1 MRIKGGEIK
10 HMSFLNWIYSFLG
23 VGGTTVS
30 MTDKAT
36 ALEEQL
42 AIEIFAIHSAINLIA
57 SSVSKCE
64 FKTYSKGVENKGN
77 EFYLWNIEPN
87 KNQNSSQFLQELVS
101 KLLFNNEC
109 LVLEVNGELVIADTF
124 HQEEFAI
131 KENYFESVT
140 KGTWSSQRTYKM
152 SDVMY
157 FKLGNTD
164 TRALLSNLMIG
175 YNSLVSMSMGK
186 YKRSGGRKG
195 ILDIDAT
202 ATGDKNFQTKFD
214 DLMNNRFK
222 KYFESEN
229 AVLPLHKGYKYD
241 EQGGEGSKKSASEIV
256 DIAAITKEIFE
267 RVAQAFKIPT
277 ALLRGDIADIG
288 ATTSN
293 YLTFCVDPLCDMM
306 SEEANRKRFGKT
318 AYLSGSYLRIDTTTI
333 QHISLF
339 GISESFDKLIAS
351 GGYTINELRV
361 KAGDVAIKE
370 AFADQH
376 FITKNYQEIESI
388 GKEVTT
394 TTTVS

>member
-1 MRIKGGEIK
+1 
-10 HMSFLNWIYSFLG
+10 MSFLNWIYSFLG

-30 MTDKAT
+30 MTDKAS

-131 KENYFESVT
+131 NENYFESVT

-202 ATGDKNFQTKFD
+202 AAGDKNFQSKFD
-214 DLMNNRFK
+214 DLMNIRFK

-306 SEEANRKRFGKT
+306 SEEANRKRFGKV
-318 AYLSGSYLRIDTTTI
+318 AYLSGSYLRVDTTTI
-333 QHISLF
+333 RHISVF
-339 GISESFDKLIAS
+339 GISEAFDKLIAS
-351 GGYTINELRV
+351 GGYTINQLRE
-361 KAGDVAIKE
+361 KCGDTPIKE

-376 FITKNYQEIESI
+376 YITKNYQKIEALGQEEKPTI
-388 GKEVTT
+388 L
-394 TTTVS
+394 

>member
-1 MRIKGGEIK
+1 MKFID
-10 HMSFLNWIYSFLG
+10 WIYSFFG
-23 VGGTTVS
+23 V
-30 MTDKAT
+30 DKAT
-36 ALEEQL
+36 VYLTDQATKLEQQL

-64 FKTYSKGVENKGN
+64 FKTYSKGIENKAN
-77 EFYLWNIEPN
+77 EYYLWNIEPN

-109 LVLEVNGELVIADTF
+109 LVMDINGQLVIADSF

-131 KENYFESVT
+131 KENYFSDVT
-140 KGTWSSQRTYKM
+140 RGTWSSNRTYKM
-152 SDVMY
+152 SEVMY

-164 TRALLSNLMIG
+164 ARLLLSELMVG
-175 YNSLVSMSMGK
+175 YNNLVSMSMGK

-202 ATGDKNFQTKFD
+202 AQGDKNFQTKFE

-241 EQGGEGSKKSASEIV
+241 EQGGEGSKKSTSEIA
-256 DIAAITKEIFE
+256 DIAVITKEIFE
-267 RVAQAFKIPT
+267 RVAQAFKIPP

-288 ATTSN
+288 ATTNN
-293 YLTFCVDPLCDMM
+293 YLTFCIDPTCDMLA
-306 SEEANRKRFGKT
+306 EEANRKRFGKA
-318 AYLSGSYLRIDTTTI
+318 AYLAGSYLRIDTTSI
-333 QHISLF
+333 NHIDLF
-339 GISESFDKLIAS
+339 SISTAFDKLIAS
-351 GGYTINELRV
+351 GGYSIDELRL
-361 KAGDVAIKE
+361 KSGDVALNAPWSTK
-370 AFADQH
+370 H

-388 GKEVTT
+388 GKEEKQTKEVKTIET
-394 TTTVS
+394 KKTD